1 MRIRNLI
8 PALSAILFSGTIF
21 VAAPAFA
28 QDAAAPDASGQAQQA
43 EPAQEVSESHLS
55 AARKAV
61 DAIGAT
67 DEFDNILLNA
77 ANQTKAEFIP
87 NNPDLQSEISNMV
100 DEKALELA
108 SRRAALET
116 EVARV
121 YAQLFSEAEL
131 NQISE
136 FYSTEAGQKLI
147 ELGPQAARD
156 SMGAANVW
164 TNGIL
169 RDLRQASLE
178 GMNEIYAS
186 LPGAENAG
194 ENTTGENAE
203 GGEGQ

>member
-1 MRIRNLI
+1 MRIKNLV
-8 PALSAILFSGTIF
+8 PALSAIVFSGAMI
-21 VAAPAFA
+21 AAVPALA
-28 QDAAAPDASGQAQQA
+28 QDAAAPEGAGQAQQTGEA
-43 EPAQEVSESHLS
+43 PEVSESHLA

-67 DEFDNILLNA
+67 KEFDNILLNA

-100 DEKALELA
+100 DDKALALA
-108 SRRAALET
+108 PRRAALET
-116 EVARV
+116 EIASV
-121 YAQLFSEAEL
+121 YAQLFTEAEL

-136 FYSTEAGQKLI
+136 FYGTEAGQKLI

-156 SMGAANVW
+156 SVAAANVW

-169 RDLRQASLE
+169 RDLRQSSLE

-186 LPGAENAG
+186 QPDAAGAGENAG
-194 ENTTGENAE
+194 S
-203 GGEGQ
+203 GEGQ